1 MEWDI
6 SRVEELAKVL
16 EKYDLTDVEVRSG
29 DVRIFLRRS
38 QAPVMMDQV
47 NSSLTAAGYRTGQ
60 KTDFK
65 AITERK
71 ARQDELETART
82 SRREEAPAPAAAP
95 TEKNLQKYVVSPI
108 AGIFYR
114 QSQPGNPPY
123 AEVGQRVKKGEI
135 VCLVEAMKMINEI
148 AADKSGVVKEFL
160 AENEQFVEYGAP
172 LVLIEEE

>member
-1 MEWDI
+1 M
-6 SRVEELAKVL
+6 L
-16 EKYDLTDVEVRSG
+16 EGLG
-29 DVRIFLRRS
+29 
-38 QAPVMMDQV
+38 
-47 NSSLTAAGYRTGQ
+47 
-60 KTDFK
+60 
-65 AITERK
+65 
-71 ARQDELETART
+71 LETART